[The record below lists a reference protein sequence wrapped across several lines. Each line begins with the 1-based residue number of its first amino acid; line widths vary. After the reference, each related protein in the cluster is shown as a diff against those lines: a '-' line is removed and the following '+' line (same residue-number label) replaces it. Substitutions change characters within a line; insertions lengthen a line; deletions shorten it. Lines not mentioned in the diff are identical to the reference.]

1 MTDWRLEGPYMKN
14 CNCDPG
20 CPCDFNADPTHHECE
35 GMAAMSVEKGHFGD
49 VSLDGAKWAFMYYWP
64 GPLHEGNGTAQP
76 ILDAQMSDEQR
87 EALGAILSGENGG
100 TFYGILAEIITTF
113 HDPVVAD
120 IDIDVDVEGRRA
132 HCKVDGVLDTT
143 TEPIVVI
150 GAEEEETPYSIQV
163 RIPDGFEYDDAEIAV
178 AKVLKGT
185 GDVKF
190 DHTESHSSLARVA
203 RHPGN

>member
-1 MTDWRLEGPYMKN
+1 MPDWRLEGPYMKN

-35 GMAAMSVEKGHFGD
+35 GMAAMSVERGHFGD
-49 VSLDGAKWAFMYYWP
+49 VSLDGAKWAFTYYWP
-64 GPLHEGNGTAQP
+64 GPLHEGGGTAQP
-76 ILDAQMSDEQR
+76 ILDAKMSDEQR

-100 TFYGILAEIITTF
+100 TFYGILAEIIDTF

-120 IDIDVDVEGRRA
+120 IEIDIDVDGRRA
-132 HCKVDGVLDTT
+132 RCAVDGVLETE
-143 TEPIVVI
+143 TEPIGMI
-150 GAEEEETPYSIQV
+150 GDEPEEYAVQV
-163 RIPDGFEYDDAEIAV
+163 RIPGGFEYDEAEIAL

-185 GDVKF
+185 GDVPF
-190 DHTESHSSLARVA
+190 DHTNSHSSLARVA